1 MRDGDCPQTS
11 AKIRLFGCYLQ
22 TRVLGASGSDHTNQT
37 EQESVKKTGA
47 VSHLVEASH
56 GLLINSGDVGQTS
69 KG

>member
-1 MRDGDCPQTS
+1 MGTVPKPVPKY
-11 AKIRLFGCYLQ
+11 AFRLLF
-22 TRVLGASGSDHTNQT
+22 TNQGAGCLWQRPQEP